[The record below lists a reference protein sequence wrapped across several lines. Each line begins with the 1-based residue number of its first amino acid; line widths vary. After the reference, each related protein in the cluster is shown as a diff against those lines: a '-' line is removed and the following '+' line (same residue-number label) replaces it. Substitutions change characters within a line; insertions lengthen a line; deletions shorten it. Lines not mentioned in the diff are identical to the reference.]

1 MARSLRSLTLPLVS
15 TAALTLLA
23 ALAASPAHAQDD
35 TLFTLRGVVRTAEG
49 VPIDEALLTL
59 TRDTSDVAR
68 VHSLRSGAYTMP
80 KLTAGAYTLHVRR
93 IGYEA
98 RRLPVQIGEHRSLTF
113 DVTLVALPITL
124 EAARLQA
131 DWTGV
136 IGVVG
141 SYENMEPINRVRFL
155 PLSSTD
161 TITSDANGR
170 FVIPV
175 PEGGTGALRVERA
188 GYAPRLVSY
197 RVRPGERVE
206 LAVLL
211 DSGASEVR
219 DGWAWKDL
227 AQRHKWSTQRSVRVA
242 RSELLATDAHNLL
255 VALEQS
261 ATVQSS
267 GLIFSRSACLFV
279 NGQPRPGFP
288 IDGLA
293 TERVEYV
300 EGYAARGDLSRS
312 LQLRW
317 PRNAEC
323 GAPGGNPAIRR
334 AIETGQGV
342 QFVAVWLR

>member
-1 MARSLRSLTLPLVS
+1 MARSHRILARPLTALTAIALLS
-15 TAALTLLA
+15 ALTAAA
-23 ALAASPAHAQDD
+23 AQAQEES
-35 TLFTLRGVVRTAEG
+35 LVTLRGVVRTAEG
-49 VPIDEALLTL
+49 VPIDEVLLTL
-59 TRDTSDVAR
+59 ARDTGDVAQVR
-68 VHSLRSGAYTMP
+68 TLRSGVYTIP
-80 KLTAGAYTLHVRR
+80 KLTSGDYTLSVRR
-93 IGYEA
+93 IGYET
-98 RRLPVQIGEHRSLTF
+98 RRLPVQLGDTRSFVL
-113 DVTLVALPITL
+113 DVTLVGLPITL
-124 EAARLQA
+124 DAARVQGE
-131 DWTGV
+131 WTGV

-141 SYENMEPINRVRFL
+141 NYANMEPVDRVRFM

-161 TITSDANGR
+161 TIMSDANGR
-170 FVIPV
+170 FVLPV
-175 PEGGTGALRVERA
+175 PDGGTGALRVERP

-206 LAVLL
+206 LAVLI
-211 DSGASEVR
+211 DSGASASKDTWV
-219 DGWAWKDL
+219 WKDL
-227 AQRHKWSTQRSVRVA
+227 AQRHKWNTPRSVRVA
-242 RSELLATDAHNLL
+242 RSELLATDATNLL

-261 ATVQSS
+261 ATVQQS
-267 GLIFSRSACLFV
+267 GMIFSRSACLFV

-288 IDGLA
+288 IDALA

-342 QFVAVWLR
+342 QFIAVWLR

>member
-1 MARSLRSLTLPLVS
+1 MARTHRTMTRTLTPL
-15 TAALTLLA
+15 AGLALLS
-23 ALAASPAHAQDD
+23 ALAASTAHAQRDS
-35 TLFTLRGVVRTAEG
+35 LFTMRGVVRTAEG

-59 TRDTSDVAR
+59 AQDTGEVAQVR
-68 VHSLRSGAYTMP
+68 TLRSGAYTIP
-80 KLTAGAYTLHVRR
+80 RLTAGAYSLSVRR
-93 IGYEA
+93 IGFET
-98 RRLPVQIGEHRSLTF
+98 RHLPVRIESERVLTF
-113 DVTLVALPITL
+113 DVSLVALPITL
-124 EAARLQA
+124 EAARLDA
-131 DWTGV
+131 GWTGV

-141 SYENMEPINRVRFL
+141 NYTNMEPVDQVRL
-155 PLSSTD
+155 MPLAGTD
-161 TITSDANGR
+161 TIRSDANGR
-170 FVIPV
+170 FVLPL
-175 PEGGTGALRVERA
+175 PDGGTGALRVERQ

-197 RVRPGERVE
+197 HVRPGERVE
-206 LAVLL
+206 LAVLV
-211 DSGASEVR
+211 DSGPSTPTNS
-219 DGWAWKDL
+219 WAWKDL
-227 AQRHKWSTQRSVRVA
+227 AQRHKWSTPRSVRVA

-261 ATVQSS
+261 ATVQNS

-288 IDGLA
+288 IDALA

>member
-1 MARSLRSLTLPLVS
+1 MARSFRSLSLPFVT
-15 TAALTLLA
+15 TAVLALS
-23 ALAASPAHAQDD
+23 ALAAPPVDAQEDS
-35 TLFTLRGVVRTAEG
+35 LFTMRGMVRTAEG
-49 VPIDEALLTL
+49 VPIDEVLLTL
-59 TRDTSDVAR
+59 ARDTGDVAR
-68 VHSLRSGAYTMP
+68 VYTLRSGAFTMP
-80 KLTAGAYTLHVRR
+80 KLTAGEYTLSVRR
-93 IGYEA
+93 IGYET
-98 RRLPVQIGEHRSLTF
+98 RRLPVQIGQNRTLAF

-124 EAARLQA
+124 EAARVQA

-141 SYENMEPINRVRFL
+141 NYENMEALDGVRFL

-161 TITSDANGR
+161 TITSDASGR
-170 FVIPV
+170 FVLPV
-175 PEGGTGALRVERA
+175 PEGGTGALRVERS

-197 RVRPGERVE
+197 RVQPGQRVE

-211 DSGASEVR
+211 ESGSSETRDS
-219 DGWAWKDL
+219 WAWKDL
-227 AQRHKWSTQRSVRVA
+227 AQRHKWSTPRSVRVA
-242 RSELLATDAHNLL
+242 RAELLATDSHNLL

-261 ATVQSS
+261 ATVQNS
-267 GLIFSRSACLFV
+267 GMIFSRSACLFV
-279 NGQPRPGFP
+279 NGQPRPGYP

-300 EGYAARGDLSRS
+300 EGYAVRGDLSRS

>member
-1 MARSLRSLTLPLVS
+1 MTRLRRTHARPLPP
-15 TAALTLLA
+15 LA
-23 ALAASPAHAQDD
+23 AIALLSVLTASSALAQEEA
-35 TLFTLRGVVRTAEG
+35 LFTLRGVVRTPEG

-59 TRDTSDVAR
+59 ARDTGDVAQVR
-68 VHSLRSGAYTMP
+68 TLRSGGYTMP
-80 KLTAGAYTLHVRR
+80 KLTAGDYTLSVRR
-93 IGYEA
+93 IGYTT
-98 RRLPVQIGEHRSLTF
+98 RRLPVQVGETRSLVL
-113 DVTLVALPITL
+113 DVTLVGLPMTL
-124 EAARLQA
+124 EAARVQA

-141 SYENMEPINRVRFL
+141 NYANMEPVDRVRFL
-155 PLSSTD
+155 PLSRTD

-170 FVIPV
+170 FVLPV
-175 PEGGTGALRVERA
+175 PEGGTGALRVERP

-206 LAVLL
+206 LAVLI
-211 DSGASEVR
+211 DSGPSTPKDAWV
-219 DGWAWKDL
+219 WKDL
-227 AQRHKWSTQRSVRVA
+227 AQRHKWSTPRSVRVA
-242 RSELLATDAHNLL
+242 RSELLATDATNLL

-261 ATVQSS
+261 ATVQRS

-288 IDGLA
+288 IDALA

-300 EGYAARGDLSRS
+300 EGYAARGDLSGS

-317 PRNAEC
+317 PRTAEC

-334 AIETGQGV
+334 AIETGQGI
-342 QFVAVWLR
+342 QFIAVWLR